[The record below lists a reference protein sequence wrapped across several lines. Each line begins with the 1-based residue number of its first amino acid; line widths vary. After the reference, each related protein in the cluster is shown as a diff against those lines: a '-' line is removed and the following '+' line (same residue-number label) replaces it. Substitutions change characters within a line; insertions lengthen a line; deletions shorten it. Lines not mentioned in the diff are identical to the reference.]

1 MKRRKDLKIYLNVDL
16 THAGWGSTVIW
27 GRVPLAVTDHD
38 ILEIIN
44 GDTTPVSWR
53 AIWIESAAARPAEL
67 VKEGLAPIVLEP
79 QNMGAHLSVVILIY
93 TSDDF
98 LGHNR
103 ITN

>member
-1 MKRRKDLKIYLNVDL
+1 M
-16 THAGWGSTVIW
+16 
-27 GRVPLAVTDHD
+27 PLAVTDYYA
-38 ILEIIN
+38 LEIVN
-44 GDTTPVSWR
+44 GDTTPVCWR
-53 AIWIESAAARPAEL
+53 AIWIESAAACPAEL
-67 VKEGLAPIVLEP
+67 VKESLAPIVLES